1 VNKQGGETGERGELV
16 EKSALAT
23 RRIEAASGEQRGVGE
38 RSMKANHRWLKQ
50 MAKLGCLL
58 MMGASMSACGSS
70 SQKWKEEVQLSD
82 GRIIVI
88 DRETVH
94 ERGGDEWAS
103 NRSGT
108 KPKEYRIRFTQ
119 PEGSEQ
125 VIEWRTKKEF
135 ETWPEIPL
143 VFDVES
149 GEPTIFSLVAVSNGC
164 EIYSKYVY
172 RSGAWT
178 EQSLSE
184 QFGQRTTNLFFGDG
198 NNMPPVVNL
207 EEKRKRNSG
216 SGYRQALKQIGP
228 TRKVCG

>member
-1 VNKQGGETGERGELV
+1 
-16 EKSALAT
+16 
-23 RRIEAASGEQRGVGE
+23 
-38 RSMKANHRWLKQ
+38 
-50 MAKLGCLL
+50 

-82 GRIIVI
+82 GRVIVV

-119 PEGSEQ
+119 PEGSGQ
-125 VIEWRTKKEF
+125 VIEWHSSKESPQ
-135 ETWPEIPL
+135 TWPEIPL

-149 GEPTIFSLVAVSNGC
+149 GQPTVFSLLAISPGC

-172 RSGAWT
+172 RNGAWT
-178 EQSLSE
+178 EQSLSA
-184 QFGQRTTNLFFGDG
+184 QFERRTTNLFFGDG
-198 NNMPPVVNL
+198 NNMPSVVNL
-207 EEKRKRNSG
+207 DEKRKRNSG
-216 SGYRQALKQIGP
+216 SGYRQALKQVGP

>member
-1 VNKQGGETGERGELV
+1 MN
-16 EKSALAT
+16 A
-23 RRIEAASGEQRGVGE
+23 I
-38 RSMKANHRWLKQ
+38 HRWLKQ
-50 MAKLGCLL
+50 IAKLGLLL
-58 MMGASMSACGSS
+58 MMGASMSACGTG

-82 GRIIVI
+82 GRIIVV
-88 DRETVH
+88 DREAVH

-119 PEGSEQ
+119 PEGSGQ
-125 VIEWRTKKEF
+125 MIEWRTTKMDSQ
-135 ETWPEIPL
+135 TWPEIPL

-149 GEPTIFSLVAVSNGC
+149 GQPTVFSLFAISPGC

-172 RSGAWT
+172 RNGAWT
-178 EQSLSE
+178 EESLSE
-184 QFGQRTTNLFFGDG
+184 QFEKRPTNLFFGNSKD
-198 NNMPPVVNL
+198 MPTVVNL